1 MTTPAIL
8 AIDQGTT
15 NSKAVLVD
23 LGGRIVARG
32 TAPLGCH
39 YPRSGWVEQDALE
52 IVASVQRAVDACL
65 AEGTGFE
72 VVALGISSQRESAV
86 AWSAS
91 SGKPLAPVI
100 SWQCRRSQSFCEQL
114 QSDGLNTRIQ
124 QLSGLPI
131 DPLFSGSKFRWL
143 LDAMPVDVPIE
154 DIRLGNVDSWLLWNL
169 TEGAAHLTDASNASR
184 TQLCAIESGQWSPE
198 LLDIF
203 GIPEALL
210 PRICPSRHEFGSS
223 CAFGS
228 LPEGTPI
235 LSMIGDSHAALFAQ
249 GGFRPGIVKA
259 TYGTGS
265 SVMTMTGQRRLKAE
279 GLASTIAWQTGQECT
294 YALEG
299 NITVSAAIL
308 PWTARLLGLDKKA
321 NADKSCID
329 TLAGLAAS
337 AEGEGREVL
346 VPAMVGLG
354 APRWIGNL
362 SGLLDGLS
370 FNTGPEHVARAA
382 FESIVFQIKD
392 VVDVM
397 QAAGHSQGLPPLSA
411 LKADG
416 GASAN
421 DWLMQLQA
429 DTLAIDVQRARQAEL
444 SALGAAL
451 LAGWQLGH
459 WATLEQLDQA
469 VSAFDTFAHGA
480 DAQPI
485 ERHQNW
491 LASVERTLSHLDSSV
506 GIDNREG
513 RQ

>member
-23 LGGRIVARG
+23 LDGRIIARG
-32 TAPLGCH
+32 TSPLGCH

-65 AEGTGFE
+65 AEAAGFE

-91 SGKPLAPVI
+91 NGEPLAPVI
-100 SWQCRRSQSFCEQL
+100 SWQCRRSQPFCEQL
-114 QSDGLNTRIQ
+114 QSDGLNARIQ

-143 LDAMPVDVPIE
+143 LDAMPADVPGE

-169 TEGAAHLTDASNASR
+169 TDGAAHLTDASNASR

-210 PRICPSRHEFGSS
+210 PRICPSRHEFGNS
-223 CAFGS
+223 CVFGS
-228 LPEGTPI
+228 LPEDTPI
-235 LSMIGDSHAALFAQ
+235 LSMVGDSHAALFAQ

-265 SVMTMTGQRRLKAE
+265 SVMTMTGQRRLEAE

-308 PWTARLLGLDKKA
+308 PWTARLLGIDSSIDK
-321 NADKSCID
+321 NSIDK
-329 TLAGLAAS
+329 LAELAAS
-337 AEGEGREVL
+337 AEEDGSEVL

-397 QAAGHSQGLPPLSA
+397 QVAGHSQGLPPLSA

-459 WATLEQLDQA
+459 WTTLEQLDQV
-469 VSAFDTFAHGA
+469 VSSFDTFTYGA
-480 DAQPI
+480 DTHSM

-491 LASVERTLSHLDSSV
+491 LASVERTLSHLDSSTR
-506 GIDNREG
+506 IDSRG
-513 RQ
+513 VRQ